1 MTEQILKI
9 PESGQKI
16 IDSYL
21 KMIIGGKPIVCPYYT
36 NLKKQRAGLR
46 VFLGK
51 APAQE
56 IINEAHFISLK
67 KEIDLNKLLE
77 QELYKFLNEHNL
89 GIDCSGLAMHIFQ
102 AIYQEKKIHPV
113 KCRFA
118 TIQPFLKRAGLFNR
132 VDILKKIKIIP
143 FFKNPWRWFI
153 ALLRPIEN
161 ISVRILANEKNSF
174 LIDDF
179 QKIKP
184 GDMLI
189 RINLRHIYLI
199 TKIKKED
206 NQIKEITYVHAP
218 RPKEKNYFGPGVFQ
232 NTILLEK
239 GNLSE
244 LSEKI
249 NDEII
254 IQRLKILA

>member
-21 KMIIGGKPIVCPYYT
+21 KMIIGGKSIVCPYYT

-67 KEIDLNKLLE
+67 KEIDLNKLSE

-89 GIDCSGLAMHIFQ
+89 GIDCSGLAVYVLQ
-102 AIYQEKKIHPV
+102 AVYQENKKI
-113 KCRFA
+113 
-118 TIQPFLKRAGLFNR
+118 N
-132 VDILKKIKIIP
+132 ILKKIKIIS

-174 LIDDF
+174 LIDDL
-179 QKIKP
+179 QKVKP

-189 RINLRHIYLI
+189 RTNLRHVYLI

-239 GNLSE
+239 GGLSE

-254 IQRLKILA
+254 IRRLKF